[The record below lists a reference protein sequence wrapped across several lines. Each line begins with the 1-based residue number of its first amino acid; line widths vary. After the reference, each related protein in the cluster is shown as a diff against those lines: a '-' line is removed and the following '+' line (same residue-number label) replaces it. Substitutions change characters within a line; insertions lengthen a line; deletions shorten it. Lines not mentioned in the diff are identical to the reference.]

1 MTDANSPRRA
11 GPPDPQV
18 GIEGRLAK
26 IEQNV
31 AALQKDVSVLK
42 DDVGSLKADVATL
55 KGDVL
60 VIKTQLPTF
69 ATKEDLYK
77 ALQEQTWRMIG
88 AGTLLVAATFW
99 IARNVS

>member
-1 MTDANSPRRA
+1 MTDASSPRREE
-11 GPPDPQV
+11 PPDPQG
-18 GIEGRLAK
+18 GIEGRLGK

-42 DDVGSLKADVATL
+42 DDVATL
-55 KGDVL
+55 KSDVL
-60 VIKTQLPTF
+60 GIKTQLPTF

-77 ALQEQTWRMIG
+77 ALQEQTWRVIG
-88 AGTLLVAATFW
+88 AGALLVAATFW